1 MSTSADEPA
10 SRFRW
15 GYAAALT
22 AAAALGFVL
31 SFPYEWEVEALN
43 ADPPGVLVW
52 KPWQLEVSVVYSTD
66 TGVHERWYVHGAY
79 ELFLKAR
86 IKTTLLFPIIILGLK
101 LGTPVGL
108 GWPPI
113 SGSGSRPGAGA
124 RRLGRITKTLLL
136 SAALGAACFVLVLAE
151 RVLLG
156 LMAANPTEG
165 KGYVEP
171 FWLVGLAAS
180 YGAGVCEEILLR
192 LGFLTFVVWGLTR
205 LARQVA
211 AGPRTAWA
219 GILVASLLFGIMHL
233 PATSGLI
240 GLTAP
245 VIAQVLSENGVLGV
259 VFGWLYWRK
268 GLIAAMTAHISQDVV
283 THVLFRL
290 AATWANARR

>member
-1 MSTSADEPA
+1 MSTFADEPA
-10 SRFRW
+10 PRFRW

-31 SFPYEWEVEALN
+31 SLPYEWEVERLN

-52 KPWQLEVSVVYSTD
+52 KPSQLAVWVVYPPGD
-66 TGVHERWYVHGAY
+66 IRYVHDAT
-79 ELFLKAR
+79 ELLFMAA
-86 IKTTLLFPIIILGLK
+86 IKTTLWFPIIVVGLK

-108 GWPPI
+108 AWPPI
-113 SGSGSRPGAGA
+113 SGSGSGQGE

-136 SAALGAACFVLVLAE
+136 SAALGAACFALVLAE

-165 KGYVEP
+165 KGYMEP
-171 FWLVGLAAS
+171 FWLVGLAVS

-192 LGFLTFVVWGLTR
+192 LGFLTFVVWSLTR
-205 LARQVA
+205 LTRQVA

-219 GILVASLLFGIMHL
+219 GILVASLLFGMIHL
-233 PATSGLI
+233 PAASRLI
-240 GLTAP
+240 GLTGP
-245 VIAQVLSENGVLGV
+245 VIAQVLFENGVLGV

-283 THVLFRL
+283 THVLFPL
-290 AATWANARR
+290 AATWADAGR